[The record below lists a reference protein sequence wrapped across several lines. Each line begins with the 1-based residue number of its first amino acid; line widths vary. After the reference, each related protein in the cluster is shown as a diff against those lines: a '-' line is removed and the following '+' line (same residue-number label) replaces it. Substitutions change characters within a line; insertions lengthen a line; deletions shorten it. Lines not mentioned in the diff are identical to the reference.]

1 MCCYIYSK
9 IQKKKKK
16 ILIIKWTLNFKWNK
30 KDLLNINKVFQKTE
44 NFKMSLQ
51 VEPEQL
57 FMISLK
63 MLL

>member
-1 MCCYIYSK
+1 M
-9 IQKKKKK
+9 
-16 ILIIKWTLNFKWNK
+16 
-30 KDLLNINKVFQKTE
+30 LNINKVFQKTE